1 MGNNNSSYFKKLI
14 NDYIIYVP
22 EFQRNYLQGD
32 DSNESIKYKR
42 DRLLDDIFDC
52 IKSQSKSIDLG
63 FIYGRV
69 EDSYKRKL
77 FYPYDGQQRLTTLYF
92 LYLLIYFKFKNYDE
106 IQSFKNKEKLSYQTR
121 ISTNRFIESFLS
133 WILDSKEKVSIYN
146 DFWNKDGKDLKG
158 FIMSQDWFM
167 MTEWNYDVSIIN
179 MLSIIVEISRRI
191 KDLGDKTGIVNFI
204 DKDENNP
211 FQFDF
216 IYVDD
221 ISKSD
226 DLYIKINARGKALSP
241 FENLKSDIDKYW
253 DDEDKTK
260 LDAEWTEYVWNQLDE
275 NDKNKEKSFDNSFYN
290 LLSNIFYLQYLVGL
304 KDINDKILI
313 EIENKYK
320 KGIVDKEWITPKLC
334 CDSPYQMISSFLD
347 AMIGSFKSIKDKQI
361 ESVNRKI
368 FGLGD
373 YQNNNDQNKMERAD
387 LFEVFVYYYS
397 VSSLFT
403 ENDMEFTDKRNLL
416 NEIETVTNRIIENQR
431 PYLDS
436 PTNLVKALKSVKV
449 LIDNSIESHGVY
461 KFFLSIDNDK
471 KESIRNGL
479 MKEQVEEEIL
489 KAKLIDKDSRYVAL
503 FNKGYSELKNKGQLG
518 FIFYLVTKN
527 KSLSKIGIEDV
538 SYESFEKTLKQI
550 LSIQSY
556 TGDFISSNEKIFNSE
571 YEWLLRAILAKA
583 KDCFFWKRSNNL
595 LSFPLL
601 NNDRDMSLHTFLNC
615 YSSSNPKDV
624 EYKFNLLDGLREVLN
639 SFDFS
644 KDNIEEVLKRII
656 ENYKIKDLEDS
667 KKEDNK
673 KEDSKPWYKF
683 FVIYDGVFEQC
694 RNGNIYYYSDK
705 YVLLLDKK
713 FRSGQWWEYYTFALK
728 KALNE
733 ANKDSSR
740 TMELEPTNGKN
751 REESVLT
758 FKVNGIEYKC
768 SMMNDGNGDRFI
780 IKKGKEVIPIFT
792 CDASLDTWNK
802 WKEKSKKI
810 LNREE

>member
-14 NDYIIYVP
+14 NNYIIYVP

-52 IKSQSKSIDLG
+52 IKSQSKSMDLG

-69 EDSYKRKL
+69 EESYKGNL

-92 LYLLIYFKFKNYDE
+92 LYLLIYFKFKIYDE
-106 IQSFKNKEKLSYQTR
+106 IDSIKKKLSYQTR

-133 WILDSKEKVSIYN
+133 WILDSKEKDNIYN

-158 FIMSQDWFM
+158 FIMNQDWFM

-191 KDLGDKTGIVNFI
+191 KENLGDKTEIVNFI

-241 FENLKSDIDKYW
+241 FENLKSDIDGYW
-253 DDEDKTK
+253 NNEDKTK
-260 LDAEWTEYVWNQLDE
+260 LDAEWTEYVWNQLDV
-275 NDKNKEKSFDNSFYN
+275 NDKNKEKSFDDSFFN
-290 LLSNIFYLQYLVGL
+290 LLSNIFYLQYLIGL
-304 KDINDKILI
+304 DQQDINDKNLF

-320 KGIVDKEWITPKLC
+320 KGIVDKEWITQNLC

-347 AMIGSFKSIKDKQI
+347 AMTGSFKSIKDKQI

-373 YQNNNDQNKMERAD
+373 YQNNNGQNKLERAD

-397 VSSLFT
+397 VSSLFRK
-403 ENDMEFTDKRNLL
+403 NDMEFTDKRNLL

-461 KFFLSIDNDK
+461 KFFLSIDNDT
-471 KESIRNGL
+471 KEQIKNGL

-489 KAKLIDKDSRYVAL
+489 KAKLIDKDSRYVDL
-503 FNKGYSELKNKGQLG
+503 FDKSYKELKNKGQLG
-518 FIFYLVTKN
+518 FIFYLIKDN
-527 KSLSKIGIEDV
+527 NDLSKIRVEDV
-538 SYESFEKTLKQI
+538 SYESFDKTLNQI
-550 LSIQSY
+550 ISIQN
-556 TGDFISSNEKIFNSE
+556 FIIGEFTN
-571 YEWLLRAILAKA
+571 YELLLRAILAKA
-583 KDCFFWKRSNNL
+583 KDCFFWKRRNNL

-601 NNDRDMSLHTFLNC
+601 NNDRDISLHTFLNC
-615 YSSSNPKDV
+615 YSSNNPEDV
-624 EYKFNLLDGLREVLN
+624 KYKFNLLDGLREVLN
-639 SFDFS
+639 LFDPN
-644 KDNIEEVLKRII
+644 KNNIEEVLKRII
-656 ENYKIKDLEDS
+656 EDY
-667 KKEDNK
+667 K

-683 FVIYDGVFEQC
+683 FVIYDGVFKQC
-694 RNGNIYYYSDK
+694 RNGNIYFYSDK

-713 FRSGQWWEYYTFALK
+713 FRSGQWYEYYTFALS
-728 KALNE
+728 KALSE
-733 ANKDSSR
+733 SNKDLGI
-740 TMELEPTNGKN
+740 TMELETTNGKN
-751 REESVLT
+751 REESVLK
-758 FKVNGIEYKC
+758 FKVKGIEYKC
-768 SMMNDGNGDRFI
+768 SMMNDEDRFI
-780 IKKGKEVIPIFT
+780 IKNEKESFK
-792 CDASLDTWNK
+792 LDTWNE
-802 WKEKSKKI
+802 WKDKSLKI
-810 LNREE
+810 LKREE

>member
-42 DRLLDDIFDC
+42 DRLLDDIFNC
-52 IKSQSKSIDLG
+52 IESQSKSINLG

-69 EDSYKRKL
+69 EESYKGKL

-92 LYLLIYFKFKNYDE
+92 LYLLIYFKFNKYDE
-106 IQSFKNKEKLSYQTR
+106 IDSIKEKLSYQTR

-133 WILDSKEKVSIYN
+133 WILDSKEKDNIYN

-191 KDLGDKTGIVNFI
+191 KENLGDKTGIVNFI
-204 DKDENNP
+204 DKDKNNP

-253 DDEDKTK
+253 KDEDKTK
-260 LDAEWTEYVWNQLDE
+260 LDAEWTEYVWNQLDV

-304 KDINDKILI
+304 DQNNLNDKILI

-320 KGIVDKEWITPKLC
+320 KGIVDKEWITPELC
-334 CDSPYQMISSFLD
+334 KVSCPMISSFLD
-347 AMIGSFKSIKDKQI
+347 AMIGPFKSIKDKQI

-373 YQNNNDQNKMERAD
+373 YQNNNGQNKMERAD
-387 LFEVFVYYYS
+387 LFEIFVYYYS
-397 VSSLFT
+397 VSSLFKR
-403 ENDMEFTDKRNLL
+403 NDMEFTDKRNLL

-436 PTNLVKALKSVKV
+436 PTNLVKALQSVKA
-449 LIDNSIESHGVY
+449 LIDNSIKSHGVY
-461 KFFLSIDNDK
+461 KFFLSIDNGT
-471 KESIRNGL
+471 KESIRKGL

-518 FIFYLVTKN
+518 FIFYLITNK

-538 SYESFEKTLKQI
+538 SYESFEKAINQI
-550 LSIQSY
+550 ISIQN
-556 TGDFISSNEKIFNSE
+556 FIIGEFTN
-571 YEWLLRAILAKA
+571 YELLLRAILAKA
-583 KDCFFWKRSNNL
+583 KGSFFWERRNNL

-601 NNDRDMSLHTFLNC
+601 NNDRDISLHAFLNC
-615 YSSSNPKDV
+615 YSSNNPEDV
-624 EYKFNLLDGLREVLN
+624 KYKFNLLDGLKEVLN
-639 SFDFS
+639 LFDPN

-656 ENYKIKDLEDS
+656 EDYKKTDS
-667 KKEDNK
+667 NV
-673 KEDSKPWYKF
+673 WYKF
-683 FVIYDGVFEQC
+683 FVIYDGVFKQC
-694 RNGNIYYYSDK
+694 RNGNIYFYSDK

-713 FRSGQWWEYYTFALK
+713 FRSGKWWEYYTFALK

-733 ANKDSSR
+733 ANKDLS
-740 TMELEPTNGKN
+740 LEPTNGKN
-751 REESVLT
+751 REESVLK
-758 FKVNGIEYKC
+758 FKVSEIEYKC

-780 IKKGKEVIPIFT
+780 IMKGEEEIFKR
-792 CDASLDTWNK
+792 DASLDTWNE
-802 WKEKSKKI
+802 WKEECKEI
-810 LNREE
+810 LSIEE

>member
-42 DRLLDDIFDC
+42 DRLDDIFNC
-52 IKSQSKSIDLG
+52 IESQSKSIDLG

-69 EDSYKRKL
+69 EKSYKDKL

-92 LYLLIYFKFKNYDE
+92 LYLLIYFKFNKYDE
-106 IQSFKNKEKLSYQTR
+106 IQSFKKKLSYQTR
-121 ISTNRFIESFLS
+121 ISTNRFIESFLY

-179 MLSIIVEISRRI
+179 MLSIIVEISGRI
-191 KDLGDKTGIVNFI
+191 KKNLGDKTGIVNFI

-253 DDEDKTK
+253 KDEDKTK

-304 KDINDKILI
+304 DQNKINDKILI

-320 KGIVDKEWITPKLC
+320 KGIVDKEWISEKLC
-334 CDSPYQMISSFLD
+334 RVSCPMISSFLD

-373 YQNNNDQNKMERAD
+373 YQNNNGQNKMERAD
-387 LFEVFVYYYS
+387 LFEIFVYYYS

-403 ENDMEFTDKRNLL
+403 EYDMEFTDKRNLL
-416 NEIETVTNRIIENQR
+416 NEIEIVTNRIIENQR

-449 LIDNSIESHGVY
+449 LIDNSIKSHGVY
-461 KFFLSIDNDK
+461 KFFLSIDNGT
-471 KESIRNGL
+471 KEQIKNGL

-518 FIFYLVTKN
+518 FIFYLIKNN

-538 SYESFEKTLKQI
+538 SYESFEKTLNQI
-550 LSIQSY
+550 IFIQN
-556 TGDFISSNEKIFNSE
+556 FIIGEFTN
-571 YEWLLRAILAKA
+571 YELLLRAILAKA

-639 SFDFS
+639 SFDS
-644 KDNIEEVLKRII
+644 NKDNIEEVLKRII
-656 ENYKIKDLEDS
+656 EDYKIKDLEDS

-673 KEDSKPWYKF
+673 KEDPKPWYKF

-694 RNGNIYYYSDK
+694 RNGNIYFYSDK

-713 FRSGQWWEYYTFALK
+713 FRSGQWCEYYTFALS
-728 KALNE
+728 KALSE
-733 ANKDSSR
+733 ALNKEY
-740 TMELEPTNGKN
+740 TCEKANGLDGG
-751 REESVLT
+751 REASFV
-758 FKVNGIEYKC
+758 KINMNGIDKC
-768 SMMNDGNGDRFI
+768 SMMNDEDSFI
-780 IKKGKEVIPIFT
+780 IENNEKEIFK
-792 CDASLDTWNK
+792 LDTWNE
-802 WKEKSKKI
+802 WKDKSLKI
-810 LNREE
+810 LKREE

>member
-14 NDYIIYVP
+14 NNYIIYVP

-42 DRLLDDIFDC
+42 NRLLDDIFNC
-52 IKSQSKSIDLG
+52 IESQSKSINLG

-69 EDSYKRKL
+69 EESYKGKL

-92 LYLLIYFKFKNYDE
+92 LYLLIYFKFKIYDE
-106 IQSFKNKEKLSYQTR
+106 IDSIKKKLSYQTR

-133 WILDSKEKVSIYN
+133 WILDSKEKDNIYN

-179 MLSIIVEISRRI
+179 MLSIIVEISGRI
-191 KDLGDKTGIVNFI
+191 KENLGDKTEIVNFI

-253 DDEDKTK
+253 KDEDKTK

-275 NDKNKEKSFDNSFYN
+275 NDKNKEKSFDDSFFN

-304 KDINDKILI
+304 DQNNINDKILI

-320 KGIVDKEWITPKLC
+320 KGIVDKEWITEKLC
-334 CDSPYQMISSFLD
+334 HVSCPMISSFLD

-373 YQNNNDQNKMERAD
+373 YQNNNGQNKIERAD
-387 LFEVFVYYYS
+387 LFEIFVYYYS
-397 VSSLFT
+397 VSSLFKR
-403 ENDMEFTDKRNLL
+403 NDMEFTNKRNLL

-449 LIDNSIESHGVY
+449 LIDNSIKSHGVY
-461 KFFLSIDNDK
+461 KFFLSIDNDT
-471 KESIRNGL
+471 KESIRKGL

-489 KAKLIDKDSRYVAL
+489 KAKLIDKDSRYVVL

-527 KSLSKIGIEDV
+527 NSLSKIGIEDV

-639 SFDFS
+639 LFDPN

-656 ENYKIKDLEDS
+656 EDYKKIDS
-667 KKEDNK
+667 EA
-673 KEDSKPWYKF
+673 WYKF

-694 RNGNIYYYSDK
+694 RNGNIYFYSDK

-713 FRSGQWWEYYTFALK
+713 FRSGQWYEYYTFALS
-728 KALNE
+728 KALSE
-733 ANKDSSR
+733 ALNKGYPC
-740 TMELEPTNGKN
+740 EKANGLDGG
-751 REESVLT
+751 REASFV
-758 FKVNGIEYKC
+758 KIKMKGIEYKC
-768 SMMNDGNGDRFI
+768 SMTNNEDSFI
-780 IKKGKEVIPIFT
+780 IKNNENKIFNSA
-792 CDASLDTWNK
+792 ASLVSWNE
-802 WKEKSKKI
+802 WKEKSLKI
-810 LNREE
+810 LKREE

>member
-69 EDSYKRKL
+69 EKSYKGTL

-106 IQSFKNKEKLSYQTR
+106 INSIKEKLSYQTR

-133 WILDSKEKVSIYN
+133 WILDSEERDNIYN

-179 MLSIIVEISRRI
+179 MLSIIMEISRRI

-260 LDAEWTEYVWNQLDE
+260 LDAEWTEYVWNQLDV

-304 KDINDKILI
+304 DQNNINDKILI

-320 KGIVDKEWITPKLC
+320 KGIVDKEWITPELC
-334 CDSPYQMISSFLD
+334 STSCPMISSFLD

-373 YQNNNDQNKMERAD
+373 FQNNNGQNKMERAD

-397 VSSLFT
+397 VSSLFKR
-403 ENDMEFTDKRNLL
+403 NDMEFTDKRNLL

-449 LIDNSIESHGVY
+449 LIDNSIKSHGVY
-461 KFFLSIDNDK
+461 KFFLSIDNDT
-471 KESIRNGL
+471 KELIRDGL

-518 FIFYLVTKN
+518 FIFYLITSK

-538 SYESFEKTLKQI
+538 SYESFEKTLNQI
-550 LSIQSY
+550 ISIQN
-556 TGDFISSNEKIFNSE
+556 FIIGEFTN
-571 YEWLLRAILAKA
+571 YELLLRAILAKA
-583 KDCFFWKRSNNL
+583 KGSFFWERRNNL

-601 NNDRDMSLHTFLNC
+601 NNDRDISLHTFLNC
-615 YSSSNPKDV
+615 YSSNNPEDV
-624 EYKFNLLDGLREVLN
+624 KYKFNLLDGLREVLN
-639 SFDFS
+639 LFDPN

-656 ENYKIKDLEDS
+656 EDYKIKDLEHS

-683 FVIYDGVFEQC
+683 FVIYDGVFQKC
-694 RNGNIYYYSDK
+694 RNGNIYHYSNK

-713 FRSGQWWEYYTFALK
+713 FRSGQWWEYYTFALSRALSE
-728 KALNE
+728 ALNKEYPCEKANGLDGGRE
-733 ANKDSSR
+733 ASFVKINMSEIEYRCSMKNDKDS
-740 TMELEPTNGKN
+740 
-751 REESVLT
+751 
-758 FKVNGIEYKC
+758 
-768 SMMNDGNGDRFI
+768 FI
-780 IKKGKEVIPIFT
+780 IKKNEKEIN
-792 CDASLDTWNK
+792 SDTWNE
-802 WKEKSKKI
+802 WKEKSLKI
-810 LNREE
+810 LKREE

>member
-42 DRLLDDIFDC
+42 DRLLNDIFDC

-69 EDSYKRKL
+69 EQSYKGKL

-92 LYLLIYFKFKNYDE
+92 LYLLIYFKFNKYDE
-106 IQSFKNKEKLSYQTR
+106 IDSIKKKLSYQTR

-133 WILDSKEKVSIYN
+133 WILDSKEKDNIYN

-167 MTEWNYDVSIIN
+167 MNEWNYDVSIIN

-191 KDLGDKTGIVNFI
+191 KENLGDKTEIVNFI

-241 FENLKSDIDKYW
+241 FENLKSDIDGYW
-253 DDEDKTK
+253 NNEDKTK

-304 KDINDKILI
+304 DQNNINDKILI

-320 KGIVDKEWITPKLC
+320 KGIVDKEWITEKLC
-334 CDSPYQMISSFLD
+334 HVSCPMISSFLD
-347 AMIGSFKSIKDKQI
+347 AMTGSFKSIKDKQI

-373 YQNNNDQNKMERAD
+373 YQNNNGQNKIERAD
-387 LFEVFVYYYS
+387 LFEIFVYYYS
-397 VSSLFT
+397 VSSLFRK
-403 ENDMEFTDKRNLL
+403 NDMEFTDKRNLL

-449 LIDNSIESHGVY
+449 LIDSSIKSHGVY
-461 KFFLSIDNDK
+461 KFFLSIDNDT
-471 KESIRNGL
+471 KESIRKGL
-479 MKEQVEEEIL
+479 MKEQVEEEVL
-489 KAKLIDKDSRYVAL
+489 KAKLIDKDSRYVVL

-518 FIFYLVTKN
+518 FIFYLVKKN
-527 KSLSKIGIEDV
+527 NSLSKIGIEDV
-538 SYESFEKTLKQI
+538 SYESFEKTLNQI
-550 LSIQSY
+550 ISIQN
-556 TGDFISSNEKIFNSE
+556 FIIGEFTN
-571 YEWLLRAILAKA
+571 YELLLRAILAKA
-583 KDCFFWKRSNNL
+583 KGSFFWERRNNL

-615 YSSSNPKDV
+615 YSSNNPNDV
-624 EYKFNLLDGLREVLN
+624 EYKLNLLDGLREVLN
-639 SFDFS
+639 SFDS
-644 KDNIEEVLKRII
+644 NKDNIEEVLKRII
-656 ENYKIKDLEDS
+656 EDYKKTDS
-667 KKEDNK
+667 NV
-673 KEDSKPWYKF
+673 WYKF
-683 FVIYDGVFEQC
+683 FVIYDGVFKQC
-694 RNGNIYYYSDK
+694 RNGNIYFYSDK

-713 FRSGQWWEYYTFALK
+713 FRSGKWWEYYTFALS
-728 KALNE
+728 KALSE
-733 ANKDSSR
+733 ANKDLGI
-740 TMELEPTNGKN
+740 TMELETTNGKN
-751 REESVLT
+751 REESVLK
-758 FKVNGIEYKC
+758 FKVKGIEYKC
-768 SMMNDGNGDRFI
+768 SMMNDEDRFI
-780 IKKGKEVIPIFT
+780 IKNEKESFK
-792 CDASLDTWNK
+792 LDTWNE
-802 WKEKSKKI
+802 WKDKSLKI
-810 LNREE
+810 LKREE

>member
-14 NDYIIYVP
+14 NNYIIYVP

-42 DRLLDDIFDC
+42 DRLLDDIFNC
-52 IKSQSKSIDLG
+52 IESQSKSIDLG

-69 EDSYKRKL
+69 EESYKGKL

-92 LYLLIYFKFKNYDE
+92 LYLLIYFKFNKYDE
-106 IQSFKNKEKLSYQTR
+106 IYSIKETLSYQTK

-133 WILDSKEKVSIYN
+133 WILDSEEKDKIYN
-146 DFWNKDGKDLKG
+146 DFWNKNGKDLKD

-179 MLSIIVEISRRI
+179 MLSIIVEISGRI
-191 KDLGDKTGIVNFI
+191 KKNLGDKTGIDNFI

-241 FENLKSDIDKYW
+241 FENLKSDIDEYW
-253 DDEDKTK
+253 NNEDKTK
-260 LDAEWTEYVWNQLDE
+260 LDAEWTEYVWNQLDV

-290 LLSNIFYLQYLVGL
+290 LLSNIFYLQYLVSL

-334 CDSPYQMISSFLD
+334 STSCPMISSFLD

-373 YQNNNDQNKMERAD
+373 YQNNNGQNKMERAD

-461 KFFLSIDNDK
+461 KFFLSMNNDK
-471 KESIRNGL
+471 KELIRDGL

-489 KAKLIDKDSRYVAL
+489 KAKLIDKDSRYVDL
-503 FNKGYSELKNKGQLG
+503 FNKGYNELKNKGQLG
-518 FIFYLVTKN
+518 FIFYLITNN

-550 LSIQSY
+550 IFIQN
-556 TGDFISSNEKIFNSE
+556 FIIGEFTN
-571 YEWLLRAILAKA
+571 YELLLRAILAKA
-583 KDCFFWKRSNNL
+583 KGSFFWERRNNL

-601 NNDRDMSLHTFLNC
+601 NNDRDISLHTFLNC
-615 YSSSNPKDV
+615 YSSNNPEDV
-624 EYKFNLLDGLREVLN
+624 KYKFNLLDGLREVLN
-639 SFDFS
+639 LFDPN
-644 KDNIEEVLKRII
+644 KDNIEEVLKKII
-656 ENYKIKDLEDS
+656 EDYKETDS
-667 KKEDNK
+667 KV
-673 KEDSKPWYKF
+673 WYKF
-683 FVIYDGVFEQC
+683 FVIYDGVFKQC
-694 RNGNIYYYSDK
+694 RNGNIYHYSDK

-713 FRSGQWWEYYTFALK
+713 FRSGQWCEYYTFALS
-728 KALNE
+728 KALSE
-733 ANKDSSR
+733 ALNKEYPCEKARGLD
-740 TMELEPTNGKN
+740 GG
-751 REESVLT
+751 REASFV
-758 FKVNGIEYKC
+758 KINMKGIKYKC
-768 SMMNDGNGDRFI
+768 SMMNNNDSFI
-780 IKKGKEVIPIFT
+780 IKKNEKAT
-792 CDASLDTWNK
+792 SDASFDTWNE
-802 WKEKSKKI
+802 WKDKSLKI
-810 LNREE
+810 IKREE

>member
-42 DRLLDDIFDC
+42 DRLLDDIFNC
-52 IKSQSKSIDLG
+52 IESQSKSINLG

-69 EDSYKRKL
+69 EESYKGKLL

-106 IQSFKNKEKLSYQTR
+106 IDSIKEKLSYQTR

-133 WILDSKEKVSIYN
+133 WILDSKERDNIYN

-179 MLSIIVEISRRI
+179 MLSIIVEISGRI
-191 KDLGDKTGIVNFI
+191 KKNLGDKTGIVNFI

-241 FENLKSDIDKYW
+241 FENLKSDIDEYW
-253 DDEDKTK
+253 NNEDKTK
-260 LDAEWTEYVWNQLDE
+260 LDAEWTEYVWNQLDV

-304 KDINDKILI
+304 DQNNINDKILI

-347 AMIGSFKSIKDKQI
+347 AMIGPFKSIKDKQI

-373 YQNNNDQNKMERAD
+373 YQNDNGQNKMERAD

-416 NEIETVTNRIIENQR
+416 NEIETVINRIIENQR

-436 PTNLVKALKSVKV
+436 PTNLVKALKSVKI
-449 LIDNSIESHGVY
+449 LIDNSIKFYGVY
-461 KFFLSIDNDK
+461 KFFLSIDNDT
-471 KESIRNGL
+471 KEQIKDGL

-518 FIFYLVTKN
+518 FIFYLVKSN

-550 LSIQSY
+550 IFIQN
-556 TGDFISSNEKIFNSE
+556 FIIGEFTN
-571 YEWLLRAILAKA
+571 YELLLRAILAKA
-583 KDCFFWKRSNNL
+583 NDSFFWERRNNL

-615 YSSSNPKDV
+615 YSSNNPEDV
-624 EYKFNLLDGLREVLN
+624 KYKFNLLDGLREVLN
-639 SFDFS
+639 SFDPN

-656 ENYKIKDLEDS
+656 EDYKKIVS
-667 KKEDNK
+667 TV
-673 KEDSKPWYKF
+673 WYKF
-683 FVIYDGVFEQC
+683 FVIYDGVFQQC
-694 RNGNIYYYSDK
+694 RNGNIYFSSDM

-713 FRSGQWWEYYTFALK
+713 FRSGKWWEYYTFALK

-733 ANKDSSR
+733 ANKDLNI

-751 REESVLT
+751 REESVLK
-758 FKVNGIEYKC
+758 FNVSGIEYKC

-780 IKKGKEVIPIFT
+780 IEKGEDVIFNRY
-792 CDASLDTWNK
+792 ASLDTWNK
-802 WKEKSKKI
+802 WKEKGKKI

>member
-32 DSNESIKYKR
+32 DSKESIKDKR
-42 DRLLDDIFDC
+42 DRLLKDIFEC
-52 IKSQSKSIDLG
+52 IESQSKSIDLG

-69 EDSYKRKL
+69 EQSYKGKL

-92 LYLLIYFKFKNYDE
+92 LYLLIYFKFNKYDE
-106 IQSFKNKEKLSYQTR
+106 INSIKEKLSYQTR

-133 WILDSKEKVSIYN
+133 WILDSKEKDNIYN

-158 FIMSQDWFM
+158 FIMNQDWFM

-191 KDLGDKTGIVNFI
+191 KENLGDKTEIVNFI

-241 FENLKSDIDKYW
+241 FENLKSDIDGYW
-253 DDEDKTK
+253 NNEDKTK
-260 LDAEWTEYVWNQLDE
+260 LDAEWTEYVWNQLDV
-275 NDKNKEKSFDNSFYN
+275 NDKNKEKSFDDSFFN
-290 LLSNIFYLQYLVGL
+290 LLSNIFYLQYLIGL
-304 KDINDKILI
+304 DQNNINDKILI

-320 KGIVDKEWITPKLC
+320 KGIVDKEWITEKLC
-334 CDSPYQMISSFLD
+334 HVSCPMISSFLD
-347 AMIGSFKSIKDKQI
+347 AMTGSFKSIKDEQI

-373 YQNNNDQNKMERAD
+373 YQNNNGQNKRERAD
-387 LFEVFVYYYS
+387 LFEIFVYYYS
-397 VSSLFT
+397 VSSLFKR
-403 ENDMEFTDKRNLL
+403 NDMEFTNKRNLL

-436 PTNLVKALKSVKV
+436 PINLVKALKSVKV
-449 LIDNSIESHGVY
+449 LIDNSIKSHGVY
-461 KFFLSIDNDK
+461 KFFLSIDNDT
-471 KESIRNGL
+471 KESIRKGL

-489 KAKLIDKDSRYVAL
+489 KAKLIDKDSRYVDL
-503 FNKGYSELKNKGQLG
+503 FDKSYKELKNKGQLG
-518 FIFYLVTKN
+518 FIFYLIKDN
-527 KSLSKIGIEDV
+527 NDLSKIRVEDV
-538 SYESFEKTLKQI
+538 SYESFDKTLNQI
-550 LSIQSY
+550 ISIQN
-556 TGDFISSNEKIFNSE
+556 FIIGEFTN
-571 YEWLLRAILAKA
+571 YELLLRAILAKA

-615 YSSSNPKDV
+615 YSSNNPNDV
-624 EYKFNLLDGLREVLN
+624 EYKLNLLDGLREVLN
-639 SFDFS
+639 SFDFDEELND
-644 KDNIEEVLKRII
+644 KVIEDELNRII
-656 ENYKIKDLEDS
+656 EDYKEKDS
-667 KKEDNK
+667 KA
-673 KEDSKPWYKF
+673 WYKF
-683 FVIYDGVFEQC
+683 FVIYDGVFGKC
-694 RNGNIYYYSDK
+694 PKGNLYYYSDM

-713 FRSGQWWEYYTFALK
+713 FRSGHWCEYYTFALY
-728 KALNE
+728 KALDEYRASKGLNITISL
-733 ANKDSSR
+733 DSTS
-740 TMELEPTNGKN
+740 GKE
-751 REESVLT
+751 REESFLK
-758 FKVNGIEYKC
+758 FELDGIEYKC
-768 SMMNDGNGDRFI
+768 FMKNDKDSFI
-780 IKKGKEVIPIFT
+780 ITKNEKVNS
-792 CDASLDTWNK
+792 DACFDTWNK
-802 WKEKSKKI
+802 WKEESLKI
-810 LNREE
+810 LKREE

>member
-1 MGNNNSSYFKKLI
+1 MGSNNSSYFKKLI

-52 IKSQSKSIDLG
+52 IKSQSKLINLG

-69 EDSYKRKL
+69 EESYKGKL

-92 LYLLIYFKFKNYDE
+92 LYLLIYFKFNKYDE
-106 IQSFKNKEKLSYQTR
+106 INSIKEKLSYQTR

-133 WILDSKEKVSIYN
+133 WILDSKEKDNIYN
-146 DFWNKDGKDLKG
+146 DFWNKDEKDLKG

-179 MLSIIVEISRRI
+179 MLSIIVEISGRI
-191 KDLGDKTGIVNFI
+191 KKNLGDKTEIVNFI

-253 DDEDKTK
+253 KDEDKTK
-260 LDAEWTEYVWNQLDE
+260 LDAEWTEYVWNQLDV

-304 KDINDKILI
+304 DQNNINDKILI

-320 KGIVDKEWITPKLC
+320 KGIVDKEWISEKSCHVSCP
-334 CDSPYQMISSFLD
+334 MISSFLD
-347 AMIGSFKSIKDKQI
+347 AMIVSFKSIKDEQI

-373 YQNNNDQNKMERAD
+373 YQNNNGQNKMERAD
-387 LFEVFVYYYS
+387 LFEIFVYYYS

-449 LIDNSIESHGVY
+449 LIDNSIKSHGVY
-461 KFFLSIDNDK
+461 KFFLSIDNDT
-471 KESIRNGL
+471 KESIRDGL
-479 MKEQVEEEIL
+479 MKEQVEEEVL
-489 KAKLIDKDSRYVAL
+489 KAKLIDKDSRYVVL

-518 FIFYLVTKN
+518 FIFYLVTKI

-550 LSIQSY
+550 IFIQN
-556 TGDFISSNEKIFNSE
+556 FIGKFGEFTNN
-571 YEWLLRAILAKA
+571 YELLLRAILAKA
-583 KDCFFWKRSNNL
+583 KGSFFWERRNNL

-615 YSSSNPKDV
+615 YSSNNPNDV
-624 EYKFNLLDGLREVLN
+624 EYKLNLLDGLREVLN
-639 SFDFS
+639 LFDPN

-656 ENYKIKDLEDS
+656 EDYKKTDS
-667 KKEDNK
+667 NV
-673 KEDSKPWYKF
+673 WYKF
-683 FVIYDGVFEQC
+683 FVIYDGVFKQC

-713 FRSGQWWEYYTFALK
+713 FRSGQWCEYYTFALS
-728 KALNE
+728 KALSE
-733 ANKDSSR
+733 ALNKEYLCEKAKGLD
-740 TMELEPTNGKN
+740 GG
-751 REESVLT
+751 REASFV
-758 FKVNGIEYKC
+758 KIDMKGGIEYKC
-768 SMMNDGNGDRFI
+768 SMMNDKDSFI
-780 IKKGKEVIPIFT
+780 IKKNEKEKDEKEIFNS
-792 CDASLDTWNK
+792 DASLDTWNE
-802 WKEKSKKI
+802 WKKECKKI

>member
-14 NDYIIYVP
+14 NDYIIYAP

-52 IKSQSKSIDLG
+52 IKSQSKSMNLG

-69 EDSYKRKL
+69 EQSYKGKL

-92 LYLLIYFKFKNYDE
+92 LYLLIYFKFKKYDE
-106 IQSFKNKEKLSYQTR
+106 IDSIKKKLSYQTR

-133 WILDSKEKVSIYN
+133 WILDSKEKDNIYN

-158 FIMSQDWFM
+158 FIINQDWFM

-179 MLSIIVEISRRI
+179 MLSIIVEISGRI
-191 KDLGDKTGIVNFI
+191 KENLGDKTGIDNFI

-241 FENLKSDIDKYW
+241 FENLKSDIDEYW
-253 DDEDKTK
+253 NNEDKTK

-275 NDKNKEKSFDNSFYN
+275 NDKNKEKSFDDSFFN

-304 KDINDKILI
+304 DQNNINDKILI

-320 KGIVDKEWITPKLC
+320 KGIVDKEWITEKLC
-334 CDSPYQMISSFLD
+334 HVSCPMISSFLD

-373 YQNNNDQNKMERAD
+373 YQNNNGQNKIERAD
-387 LFEVFVYYYS
+387 LFEIFVYYYS
-397 VSSLFT
+397 VSSLFKR
-403 ENDMEFTDKRNLL
+403 NDMEFTNKRNLL

-449 LIDNSIESHGVY
+449 LIDNSIKSHGVY
-461 KFFLSIDNDK
+461 KFFLSIDNDT
-471 KESIRNGL
+471 KESIRKGL
-479 MKEQVEEEIL
+479 MKEQVEEEVL
-489 KAKLIDKDSRYVAL
+489 KAKLIDKDSRYVVL

-518 FIFYLVTKN
+518 FIFYLVKKN
-527 KSLSKIGIEDV
+527 NSLSKIGIEDV
-538 SYESFEKTLKQI
+538 SYESFEKTLNQI
-550 LSIQSY
+550 ISIQN
-556 TGDFISSNEKIFNSE
+556 FIIGEFTN
-571 YEWLLRAILAKA
+571 YELLLRAILAKA
-583 KDCFFWKRSNNL
+583 KGSFFWERRNNL

-615 YSSSNPKDV
+615 YSSNNPNDV
-624 EYKFNLLDGLREVLN
+624 EYKLNLLDGLREVLN
-639 SFDFS
+639 SFDS
-644 KDNIEEVLKRII
+644 NKDNIEEVLKRII
-656 ENYKIKDLEDS
+656 EDYKKTDS
-667 KKEDNK
+667 NV
-673 KEDSKPWYKF
+673 WYKF

-694 RNGNIYYYSDK
+694 RNGNIYHYSDK

-713 FRSGQWWEYYTFALK
+713 FRSGQWCEYYTFALS
-728 KALNE
+728 KALSE
-733 ANKDSSR
+733 ANKDLGI
-740 TMELEPTNGKN
+740 TMELETTNGKN
-751 REESVLT
+751 REESVLK
-758 FKVNGIEYKC
+758 FKVKGIEYKC
-768 SMMNDGNGDRFI
+768 SMMNDEDRFI
-780 IKKGKEVIPIFT
+780 IKNEKESFK
-792 CDASLDTWNK
+792 LDTWNE
-802 WKEKSKKI
+802 WKDKSLKI
-810 LNREE
+810 LKREE

>member
-42 DRLLDDIFDC
+42 DRLLKDIFDC
-52 IKSQSKSIDLG
+52 IKSQSKSINLG

-69 EDSYKRKL
+69 EESYKGNL

-92 LYLLIYFKFKNYDE
+92 LYLLIYFKFKIYDE
-106 IQSFKNKEKLSYQTR
+106 IDSIKKKLSYQTR

-133 WILDSKEKVSIYN
+133 WILDSKEKDNVYN

-191 KDLGDKTGIVNFI
+191 KENLGDKTEIVNFI

-253 DDEDKTK
+253 KDEDKTK

-275 NDKNKEKSFDNSFYN
+275 NDKNKEKSFDDSFFN
-290 LLSNIFYLQYLVGL
+290 LLSNIFYLHYLVGL
-304 KDINDKILI
+304 DQNNINDKILI

-320 KGIVDKEWITPKLC
+320 KGIVDKEWITEKLC
-334 CDSPYQMISSFLD
+334 HVSCPMISSFLD

-373 YQNNNDQNKMERAD
+373 YQNNNGQNKIERAD
-387 LFEVFVYYYS
+387 LFEIFVYYYS
-397 VSSLFT
+397 VSSLFKR
-403 ENDMEFTDKRNLL
+403 NDMEFTNKRNLL

-449 LIDNSIESHGVY
+449 LIDNSIKSHGVY
-461 KFFLSIDNDK
+461 KFFLSIDNDT
-471 KESIRNGL
+471 KESIRKGL
-479 MKEQVEEEIL
+479 MKEQVEEEVL
-489 KAKLIDKDSRYVAL
+489 KAKLIDKDSRYVVL

-518 FIFYLVTKN
+518 FIFYLVKKN
-527 KSLSKIGIEDV
+527 NSLSKIGIEDV
-538 SYESFEKTLKQI
+538 SYESFEKTLNQI
-550 LSIQSY
+550 ISIQN
-556 TGDFISSNEKIFNSE
+556 FIIGEFTN
-571 YEWLLRAILAKA
+571 YELLLRAILAKA
-583 KDCFFWKRSNNL
+583 KGSFFWERRNNL

-601 NNDRDMSLHTFLNC
+601 NNDRDISLHTFLNC
-615 YSSSNPKDV
+615 YSSNNPEDV
-624 EYKFNLLDGLREVLN
+624 KYKFNLLDGLREVLN
-639 SFDFS
+639 LFDPN

-656 ENYKIKDLEDS
+656 EDYKKKDNE
-667 KKEDNK
+667 KEDP
-673 KEDSKPWYKF
+673 KPWYKF
-683 FVIYDGVFEQC
+683 FVIYDGVFKQC
-694 RNGNIYYYSDK
+694 RNGNIYFYSDK

-713 FRSGQWWEYYTFALK
+713 FRSGQWCEYYTFALY
-728 KALNE
+728 KALDEYRASKGLNITISL
-733 ANKDSSR
+733 DSTS
-740 TMELEPTNGKN
+740 GKE
-751 REESVLT
+751 REESFLK
-758 FKVNGIEYKC
+758 FELDGIEYKC
-768 SMMNDGNGDRFI
+768 FMKNDEDSFI
-780 IKKGKEVIPIFT
+780 ITKNEKVNS
-792 CDASLDTWNK
+792 DASFDTWNK
-802 WKEKSKKI
+802 WKEESLKI
-810 LNREE
+810 LKREE

>member
-42 DRLLDDIFDC
+42 DRLLDDIFNC
-52 IKSQSKSIDLG
+52 IESQSKSINLG

-69 EDSYKRKL
+69 EESYKGKL

-92 LYLLIYFKFKNYDE
+92 LYLLIYFKFNKYDE
-106 IQSFKNKEKLSYQTR
+106 IDSIKEKLSYQTR

-133 WILDSKEKVSIYN
+133 WILDSKEKDNIYN

-179 MLSIIVEISRRI
+179 MLSIIVEISGRI
-191 KDLGDKTGIVNFI
+191 KKNLGDKTGIVNFI

-253 DDEDKTK
+253 KDEDKTK
-260 LDAEWTEYVWNQLDE
+260 LDAEWTEYVWNQLDV

-304 KDINDKILI
+304 DLNDINDKILI

-320 KGIVDKEWITPKLC
+320 KGIVDKEWITQELC
-334 CDSPYQMISSFLD
+334 KVSCLMISSFLD
-347 AMIGSFKSIKDKQI
+347 AMIGPFKSIKDKQI

-373 YQNNNDQNKMERAD
+373 YQNNNGQNKIERAD
-387 LFEVFVYYYS
+387 LFEIFVYYYS
-397 VSSLFT
+397 VSSLFKR
-403 ENDMEFTDKRNLL
+403 NDMEFTDKRNLL

-436 PTNLVKALKSVKV
+436 PTNLVKALQSVKA
-449 LIDNSIESHGVY
+449 LIDNSIKSHGVY
-461 KFFLSIDNDK
+461 KFFLSIDNGT
-471 KESIRNGL
+471 KESIRKGL

-518 FIFYLVTKN
+518 FIFYLIKNN

-538 SYESFEKTLKQI
+538 SYESFEKTLNQI
-550 LSIQSY
+550 ISIQN
-556 TGDFISSNEKIFNSE
+556 FIIGEFTN
-571 YEWLLRAILAKA
+571 YELLLRAILAKA
-583 KDCFFWKRSNNL
+583 KGSFFWERRNNL

-601 NNDRDMSLHTFLNC
+601 NNDRDISLHAFLNC
-615 YSSSNPKDV
+615 YSSNNPNDV
-624 EYKFNLLDGLREVLN
+624 EYKLNLLDGLREVLN
-639 SFDFS
+639 LFDPN

-656 ENYKIKDLEDS
+656 EDYKKTDS
-667 KKEDNK
+667 NV
-673 KEDSKPWYKF
+673 WYKF
-683 FVIYDGVFEQC
+683 FVIYDGVFKQC

-713 FRSGQWWEYYTFALK
+713 FRSGQWYEYYTFALSKALSEALNKEYPCK
-728 KALNE
+728 KAKGIDGGRE
-733 ANKDSSR
+733 ASFIN
-740 TMELEPTNGKN
+740 MNGN
-751 REESVLT
+751 
-758 FKVNGIEYKC
+758 EYKC
-768 SMMNDGNGDRFI
+768 SMKNDEDMFI
-780 IKKGKEVIPIFT
+780 IKKNEKEIFN
-792 CDASLDTWNK
+792 LDTWDK
-802 WKEKSKKI
+802 WKEKSLKI

>member
-1 MGNNNSSYFKKLI
+1 MGSNNSSYFKKLI

-42 DRLLDDIFDC
+42 NRLLDDIFDC
-52 IKSQSKSIDLG
+52 IKSQSKSINLG

-69 EDSYKRKL
+69 EESYKGKLL

-92 LYLLIYFKFKNYDE
+92 LYLLIYLKFNKYDE
-106 IQSFKNKEKLSYQTR
+106 IDSIKKKLSYQTR

-133 WILDSKEKVSIYN
+133 WILDSKEKDNIYN

-167 MTEWNYDVSIIN
+167 MNEWNYDVSIIN

-191 KDLGDKTGIVNFI
+191 KENLGDKNEIVNFI

-226 DLYIKINARGKALSP
+226 DLYIKINARGKVLSP
-241 FENLKSDIDKYW
+241 FENLKSDIDEYW
-253 DDEDKTK
+253 NNEDKTK
-260 LDAEWTEYVWNQLDE
+260 LDAEWTEYVWNLLDR
-275 NDKNKEKSFDNSFYN
+275 NDKNREKSFDDSFFN
-290 LLSNIFYLQYLVGL
+290 LLSNIFYLQYLIGL
-304 KDINDKILI
+304 GQNNINDKILI

-347 AMIGSFKSIKDKQI
+347 AMTGPFKSIKDKQI

-373 YQNNNDQNKMERAD
+373 YQNNNGQNKIDRAD
-387 LFEVFVYYYS
+387 LFEIFVYYYS
-397 VSSLFT
+397 VSSLFK

-449 LIDNSIESHGVY
+449 LIDSSIKFHGVY

-489 KAKLIDKDSRYVAL
+489 KAKLIDKDSRYVDL
-503 FNKGYSELKNKGQLG
+503 FDKSYKELKNKGQLG
-518 FIFYLVTKN
+518 FIFYLITDN
-527 KSLSKIGIEDV
+527 NDLSKIRVEDV
-538 SYESFEKTLKQI
+538 SYESFGKNLKQI
-550 LSIQSY
+550 IFIQN
-556 TGDFISSNEKIFNSE
+556 FIGKFTN
-571 YEWLLRAILAKA
+571 YELLLRAILAKA

-639 SFDFS
+639 LFDPN

-656 ENYKIKDLEDS
+656 EDYKKTDS
-667 KKEDNK
+667 NV
-673 KEDSKPWYKF
+673 WYKF
-683 FVIYDGVFEQC
+683 FVIYDSVFKHC
-694 RNGNIYYYSDK
+694 RNGNIYFYSDM

-713 FRSGQWWEYYTFALK
+713 FRSGQWYEYYTFALS
-728 KALNE
+728 KALSE
-733 ANKDSSR
+733 ANKDLSI

-751 REESVLT
+751 REESYLD

-768 SMMNDGNGDRFI
+768 SMKNDKDMFI
-780 IKKGKEVIPIFT
+780 IKKNENEKEIYNHEANIK
-792 CDASLDTWNK
+792 SWNE
-802 WKEKSKKI
+802 WKEESLKI
-810 LNREE
+810 LKREE

>member
-32 DSNESIKYKR
+32 DSNESIKDKR
-42 DRLLDDIFDC
+42 DRLLDDIFNC
-52 IKSQSKSIDLG
+52 IESQSKSIDLG

-92 LYLLIYFKFKNYDE
+92 LYLLIYFKFNKYDE
-106 IQSFKNKEKLSYQTR
+106 IDSIKKKLSYQTR

-133 WILDSKEKVSIYN
+133 WILDSKEKDNIYN

-179 MLSIIVEISRRI
+179 MLSIIVEISGRI
-191 KDLGDKTGIVNFI
+191 KKNLGDKTGIVNFI

-253 DDEDKTK
+253 KDEDKTK

-304 KDINDKILI
+304 DRNNINDKKLS

-373 YQNNNDQNKMERAD
+373 YQNNNGQNKMERAG
-387 LFEVFVYYYS
+387 LFEIFVYYYS
-397 VSSLFT
+397 VSKLFRK
-403 ENDMEFTDKRNLL
+403 NDMEFTDKRNLL

-449 LIDNSIESHGVY
+449 LIDSSIKSHGVY
-461 KFFLSIDNDK
+461 KFFLSIDNDT
-471 KESIRNGL
+471 KESIRKGL

-489 KAKLIDKDSRYVAL
+489 KAKLIDKDSRYVDL
-503 FNKGYSELKNKGQLG
+503 FDKSYKELKNKGQLG
-518 FIFYLVTKN
+518 FIFYLIKDN
-527 KSLSKIGIEDV
+527 NDLSKIRVEDV
-538 SYESFEKTLKQI
+538 SYESFEKNLNQI
-550 LSIQSY
+550 ISIQN
-556 TGDFISSNEKIFNSE
+556 FIIGEFTN
-571 YEWLLRAILAKA
+571 YELLLRAILAKA

-615 YSSSNPKDV
+615 YSSNNPEDV
-624 EYKFNLLDGLREVLN
+624 KYKFNLLDGLKEVLN
-639 SFDFS
+639 SFDS
-644 KDNIEEVLKRII
+644 YEELNDKVIEDELNRII
-656 ENYKIKDLEDS
+656 EDYKEKDS
-667 KKEDNK
+667 KA
-673 KEDSKPWYKF
+673 WYKF
-683 FVIYDGVFEQC
+683 FVIYDGVFGKC
-694 RNGNIYYYSDK
+694 PKGNIYYYSDM

-713 FRSGQWWEYYTFALK
+713 FRSGHWCEYYTFALY
-728 KALNE
+728 KALDEYRASKGLNI
-733 ANKDSSR
+733 NISLDSTS
-740 TMELEPTNGKN
+740 GKE
-751 REESVLT
+751 REESFLK
-758 FKVNGIEYKC
+758 FELDGIEYKC
-768 SMMNDGNGDRFI
+768 FMKNDEDSFI
-780 IKKGKEVIPIFT
+780 ITKNEKVNS
-792 CDASLDTWNK
+792 DASFDTWNE
-802 WKEKSKKI
+802 WKEESLKI
-810 LNREE
+810 LKREE

>member
-42 DRLLDDIFDC
+42 DRLLKDIFDC
-52 IKSQSKSIDLG
+52 IESQSKSINLG

-92 LYLLIYFKFKNYDE
+92 LYLLIYFKFKKYDE
-106 IQSFKNKEKLSYQTR
+106 IYSIKKKLSYQTR

-133 WILDSKEKVSIYN
+133 WILDSEKKDNIYN

-179 MLSIIVEISRRI
+179 MLSIIVEISGRI
-191 KDLGDKTGIVNFI
+191 KKNLGDITGIVNFI

-241 FENLKSDIDKYW
+241 FENLKSDIDEYW
-253 DDEDKTK
+253 NNEDKTK
-260 LDAEWTEYVWNQLDE
+260 LDAEWTEFVWNQLDE

-304 KDINDKILI
+304 DQNNINDKILI

-320 KGIVDKEWITPKLC
+320 KGIVDKEWFTPKLC

-347 AMIGSFKSIKDKQI
+347 AMIGPFKSIKGEQI

-373 YQNNNDQNKMERAD
+373 YQNNNGQNKMERAD

-397 VSSLFT
+397 VSSLFNK
-403 ENDMEFTDKRNLL
+403 NDMEFTDKRNLL

-449 LIDNSIESHGVY
+449 LIDSSIKPHVVY

-471 KESIRNGL
+471 KESIRDGL

-489 KAKLIDKDSRYVAL
+489 KAKLIDKDSRYVDL
-503 FNKGYSELKNKGQLG
+503 FDKSYKELKNKGQLG
-518 FIFYLVTKN
+518 FIFYLIIDN
-527 KSLSKIGIEDV
+527 NDLSKIRVEDV
-538 SYESFEKTLKQI
+538 SYESFDKTLKQI
-550 LSIQSY
+550 IFIQN
-556 TGDFISSNEKIFNSE
+556 FIGKFGEFTNN
-571 YEWLLRAILAKA
+571 YELLLRAILAKA
-583 KDCFFWKRSNNL
+583 KGSFFWERRNNL

-601 NNDRDMSLHTFLNC
+601 NNDRDISLHTFLNC
-615 YSSSNPKDV
+615 YSSNNSNDV
-624 EYKFNLLDGLREVLN
+624 EYKLNLLDGLREVLN
-639 SFDFS
+639 LFDPN

-656 ENYKIKDLEDS
+656 EDYKKTDS
-667 KKEDNK
+667 EAKEDNK
-673 KEDSKPWYKF
+673 KTVSEAWYKF
-683 FVIYDGVFEQC
+683 FVIYDGVFKQC
-694 RNGNIYYYSDK
+694 RNGNIYHYSNK

-713 FRSGQWWEYYTFALK
+713 FRSGQWCEYYTFALS
-728 KALNE
+728 KALSEDLNKEYLCEKAKGLDGGRE
-733 ANKDSSR
+733 ASFVKIK
-740 TMELEPTNGKN
+740 MK
-751 REESVLT
+751 
-758 FKVNGIEYKC
+758 GIEYRC
-768 SMMNDGNGDRFI
+768 SMNDGNGDRFTI
-780 IKKGKEVIPIFT
+780 NKGEDVIFKR
-792 CDASLDTWNK
+792 DASLDTWNE
-802 WKEKSKKI
+802 WKKECKKI
-810 LNREE
+810 QNREE

>member
-69 EDSYKRKL
+69 EKSYKDKL
-77 FYPYDGQQRLTTLYF
+77 FYPYGGQQRLTTLYF
-92 LYLLIYFKFKNYDE
+92 LHLLIYFKFNKYDE
-106 IQSFKNKEKLSYQTR
+106 INSIKEKLSYQTR

-133 WILDSKEKVSIYN
+133 WILDSKEKDNIYN

-179 MLSIIVEISRRI
+179 MLSIIVEISGRI
-191 KDLGDKTGIVNFI
+191 KKNLGDKTGIDNFI
-204 DKDENNP
+204 DKYENNP

-260 LDAEWTEYVWNQLDE
+260 LDAEWTEFVWNQLDE

-304 KDINDKILI
+304 DQNNINDKILI

-347 AMIGSFKSIKDKQI
+347 AMIGPFKSIKGEQI

-373 YQNNNDQNKMERAD
+373 YQNNNGQNKMERAD

-403 ENDMEFTDKRNLL
+403 KNDMEFTDKRNLL

-461 KFFLSIDNDK
+461 KFFLSINNDK
-471 KESIRNGL
+471 KELIRDGL

-503 FNKGYSELKNKGQLG
+503 FNKAYSELKNKGQLG
-518 FIFYLVTKN
+518 FIFYLVKNN

-538 SYESFEKTLKQI
+538 SYESFEKTLNQI
-550 LSIQSY
+550 ISIQN
-556 TGDFISSNEKIFNSE
+556 FIIGEFTN
-571 YEWLLRAILAKA
+571 YELLLRAILAKA
-583 KDCFFWKRSNNL
+583 KGSFFWERRNNL

-601 NNDRDMSLHTFLNC
+601 NNDRDISLHTFLNC
-615 YSSSNPKDV
+615 YSSNNPEDV
-624 EYKFNLLDGLREVLN
+624 KYKFNLLDGLREVLN
-639 SFDFS
+639 LFDPN

-656 ENYKIKDLEDS
+656 EDYKIKDLEHS

-673 KEDSKPWYKF
+673 KEDPKPWYKF
-683 FVIYDGVFEQC
+683 FVIYDGVFQKC

-733 ANKDSSR
+733 ANKDSSI

-751 REESVLT
+751 REESVLK
-758 FKVNGIEYKC
+758 FKVNEIEYKC
-768 SMMNDGNGDRFI
+768 SMLNNEDRFI
-780 IKKGKEVIPIFT
+780 LIKKNEEPPFYF
-792 CDASLDTWNK
+792 DTWNK
-802 WKEKSKKI
+802 WKEKSLKI
-810 LNREE
+810 LKREE

>member
-42 DRLLDDIFDC
+42 DRLLDDIFNC
-52 IKSQSKSIDLG
+52 IESQSKSINLG

-69 EDSYKRKL
+69 EESYKGKL

-92 LYLLIYFKFKNYDE
+92 LYLLIYFKFKKYDE
-106 IQSFKNKEKLSYQTR
+106 IDSIKEKLSYQTR

-133 WILDSKEKVSIYN
+133 WILDSKEKDNIYN

-191 KDLGDKTGIVNFI
+191 KENLGDKTGIVNFI

-253 DDEDKTK
+253 KDEDKTK
-260 LDAEWTEYVWNQLDE
+260 LDAEWTEYVWNQLDV

-304 KDINDKILI
+304 DQNNLNDKILI

-320 KGIVDKEWITPKLC
+320 KGIVDKEWITPELC
-334 CDSPYQMISSFLD
+334 HVSCPMISSFLD
-347 AMIGSFKSIKDKQI
+347 AMIGPFKSIKDKQI

-373 YQNNNDQNKMERAD
+373 YQNNNGQNKIERAD
-387 LFEVFVYYYS
+387 LFEIFVYYYS

-403 ENDMEFTDKRNLL
+403 KNDMEFADKRNLL
-416 NEIETVTNRIIENQR
+416 NEIEIVTNRIIENQR

-449 LIDNSIESHGVY
+449 LIDNSIKPHGVY
-461 KFFLSIDNDK
+461 KFFLSIDNDT
-471 KESIRNGL
+471 KESIRKGL

-518 FIFYLVTKN
+518 FIFYLIKNN

-538 SYESFEKTLKQI
+538 SYESFEKTLNQI
-550 LSIQSY
+550 ISIQN
-556 TGDFISSNEKIFNSE
+556 FIIGEFTN
-571 YEWLLRAILAKA
+571 YELLLRAILAKA
-583 KDCFFWKRSNNL
+583 NDSFFWERRNNL

-615 YSSSNPKDV
+615 YSSNNPEDV
-624 EYKFNLLDGLREVLN
+624 KYKFNLLDGLKEVLN
-639 SFDFS
+639 LFDPN

-656 ENYKIKDLEDS
+656 EDYKKTDS
-667 KKEDNK
+667 NV
-673 KEDSKPWYKF
+673 WYKF
-683 FVIYDGVFEQC
+683 FVIYDGVFKQC

-713 FRSGQWWEYYTFALK
+713 FRSGQWCEYYTFALSKALSEALNKEYPCK
-728 KALNE
+728 KAKGIDGGRE
-733 ANKDSSR
+733 ASFIN
-740 TMELEPTNGKN
+740 MN
-751 REESVLT
+751 R
-758 FKVNGIEYKC
+758 NEYKC
-768 SMMNDGNGDRFI
+768 SMKNDEDMFI
-780 IKKGKEVIPIFT
+780 IKKNEKEIFN
-792 CDASLDTWNK
+792 LDTWDK
-802 WKEKSKKI
+802 WKEKSLKI

>member
-42 DRLLDDIFDC
+42 DRLLDDIFNC
-52 IKSQSKSIDLG
+52 IESQSKSIDLG

-69 EDSYKRKL
+69 EKSYKDKL

-92 LYLLIYFKFKNYDE
+92 LYLLIYFKFNKYDE
-106 IQSFKNKEKLSYQTR
+106 IYSIKEKLSYQTR

-133 WILDSKEKVSIYN
+133 WILDSKEKDNIYN

-204 DKDENNP
+204 DKDENNS

-253 DDEDKTK
+253 EDEDKTK
-260 LDAEWTEYVWNQLDE
+260 LDAEWTEYVWNQLDV

-304 KDINDKILI
+304 DQNNINDKILI

-320 KGIVDKEWITPKLC
+320 KGIVDKEWITQELC
-334 CDSPYQMISSFLD
+334 KVSCPMISSFLD

-373 YQNNNDQNKMERAD
+373 YQNNNGQNKMERAD
-387 LFEVFVYYYS
+387 LFEIFVYYYS
-397 VSSLFT
+397 VSLLFKR
-403 ENDMEFTDKRNLL
+403 NDMEFTDKRNLL

-461 KFFLSIDNDK
+461 KFFLSIDNDT

-518 FIFYLVTKN
+518 FIFYLVKNN

-550 LSIQSY
+550 IFIQN
-556 TGDFISSNEKIFNSE
+556 FIIGEFTN
-571 YEWLLRAILAKA
+571 YELLLRAILAKA
-583 KDCFFWKRSNNL
+583 KGSFFWERRNNL

-601 NNDRDMSLHTFLNC
+601 NNDRDMSLHAFLNC
-615 YSSSNPKDV
+615 YSSNNPNDV
-624 EYKFNLLDGLREVLN
+624 EYKLNLLDGLREVLN
-639 SFDFS
+639 LFDPN

-656 ENYKIKDLEDS
+656 EDYKIEDY
-667 KKEDNK
+667 KKI
-673 KEDSKPWYKF
+673 DSKPWYKF
-683 FVIYDGVFEQC
+683 FVIYDGVFKQC
-694 RNGNIYYYSDK
+694 RNGNIYHYSEK

-713 FRSGQWWEYYTFALK
+713 FRSGQWCE
-728 KALNE
+728 
-733 ANKDSSR
+733 
-740 TMELEPTNGKN
+740 
-751 REESVLT
+751 
-758 FKVNGIEYKC
+758 
-768 SMMNDGNGDRFI
+768 
-780 IKKGKEVIPIFT
+780 
-792 CDASLDTWNK
+792 
-802 WKEKSKKI
+802 
-810 LNREE
+810 

>member
-1 MGNNNSSYFKKLI
+1 MGNNNSSYFKRLI

-42 DRLLDDIFDC
+42 NRLLDDIFDC

-69 EDSYKRKL
+69 EESYKGTL

-92 LYLLIYFKFKNYDE
+92 LYLLIYFKFNKYDE
-106 IQSFKNKEKLSYQTR
+106 IYSIKEKLSYQTR

-133 WILDSKEKVSIYN
+133 WILDSKEKDNIYN

-179 MLSIIVEISRRI
+179 MLSIIVEISGRI
-191 KDLGDKTGIVNFI
+191 KDLGDKTGIDNFI

-241 FENLKSDIDKYW
+241 FENLKSDIDEYW
-253 DDEDKTK
+253 NNEDKTK
-260 LDAEWTEYVWNQLDE
+260 LDAEWTEFVWNQLDE

-304 KDINDKILI
+304 DQNNINDKILI

-373 YQNNNDQNKMERAD
+373 YQNNNGQNKMERAD
-387 LFEVFVYYYS
+387 LFEIFVYYYS

-403 ENDMEFTDKRNLL
+403 EYDMEFTDKRNLL
-416 NEIETVTNRIIENQR
+416 NEIEIVTNRIIENQR

-449 LIDNSIESHGVY
+449 LIDNSIKSHGVY
-461 KFFLSIDNDK
+461 KFFLSIDNGT
-471 KESIRNGL
+471 KEQIKNGL

-518 FIFYLVTKN
+518 FIFYLIKNN

-538 SYESFEKTLKQI
+538 SYESFEKTLNQI
-550 LSIQSY
+550 IFIQN
-556 TGDFISSNEKIFNSE
+556 FIIGEFTN
-571 YEWLLRAILAKA
+571 YELLLRAILAKA

-639 SFDFS
+639 SFDS
-644 KDNIEEVLKRII
+644 NKDNIEEVLKRII
-656 ENYKIKDLEDS
+656 EDYKIKDLEDS

-673 KEDSKPWYKF
+673 KEDPKPWYKF

-694 RNGNIYYYSDK
+694 RNGNIYFYSDK
-705 YVLLLDKK
+705 YVLLLEKK
-713 FRSGQWWEYYTFALK
+713 FRSGQWCEYYTFALS
-728 KALNE
+728 KALSE
-733 ANKDSSR
+733 ALNKEY
-740 TMELEPTNGKN
+740 TCEKANGLDGG
-751 REESVLT
+751 REASFV
-758 FKVNGIEYKC
+758 KINMNGIDKC
-768 SMMNDGNGDRFI
+768 SMMNDEDSFI
-780 IKKGKEVIPIFT
+780 IENNEKEIFK
-792 CDASLDTWNK
+792 LDTWNE
-802 WKEKSKKI
+802 WKDKSLKI
-810 LNREE
+810 LKREE

>member
-52 IKSQSKSIDLG
+52 IKSQSKSINLG

-69 EDSYKRKL
+69 EKSYKGKL

-92 LYLLIYFKFKNYDE
+92 LYLLIYFKFKKYDE
-106 IQSFKNKEKLSYQTR
+106 IDSIKEKLSYQTR

-133 WILDSKEKVSIYN
+133 WILDSKEKDNIYN
-146 DFWNKDGKDLKG
+146 EFWNKDGKDLKG
-158 FIMSQDWFM
+158 FVMSQDWFM

-191 KDLGDKTGIVNFI
+191 KENLGDKTGIVNFI

-241 FENLKSDIDKYW
+241 FENLKSDIDEYW
-253 DDEDKTK
+253 NNEDKTK
-260 LDAEWTEYVWNQLDE
+260 LDAVWTEYVWNQLDE

-304 KDINDKILI
+304 DQQDINDKNLF

-320 KGIVDKEWITPKLC
+320 KGIVDKEWITQKLC

-347 AMIGSFKSIKDKQI
+347 AMTGSFKSIKNEQI
-361 ESVNRKI
+361 ESVNRKT

-373 YQNNNDQNKMERAD
+373 YQNNNGQNKMERAD
-387 LFEVFVYYYS
+387 LFEIFVYYYS
-397 VSSLFT
+397 VSSLFKR
-403 ENDMEFTDKRNLL
+403 NDMEFTDKRNLL

-449 LIDNSIESHGVY
+449 LIDNSIKSHGVY
-461 KFFLSIDNDK
+461 KFFLSIDNDT
-471 KESIRNGL
+471 KESIRDGL

-489 KAKLIDKDSRYVAL
+489 KAKLIDKDSRYVVL

-527 KSLSKIGIEDV
+527 NSLSKIGIEDV
-538 SYESFEKTLKQI
+538 SYESFEETLKQI
-550 LSIQSY
+550 IFIQN
-556 TGDFISSNEKIFNSE
+556 FIGKFGEFTNN
-571 YEWLLRAILAKA
+571 YELLLRAILAKA
-583 KDCFFWKRSNNL
+583 NASFFWERRNNL

-601 NNDRDMSLHTFLNC
+601 NNDRDISLHTFLNC
-615 YSSSNPKDV
+615 YSSNNPEDV
-624 EYKFNLLDGLREVLN
+624 KYKFNLLDGLREVLN
-639 SFDFS
+639 LFDS
-644 KDNIEEVLKRII
+644 NKDNIEEVLKSII
-656 ENYKIKDLEDS
+656 EDYRKTNS
-667 KKEDNK
+667 NA
-673 KEDSKPWYKF
+673 WYKF
-683 FVIYDGVFEQC
+683 FVIYDGVFKQC
-694 RNGNIYYYSDK
+694 RNGNIYHYSDK

-713 FRSGQWWEYYTFALK
+713 FRSGQWCEYYTFALS
-728 KALNE
+728 KALSE
-733 ANKDSSR
+733 ALNKEYPCEKAKGLD
-740 TMELEPTNGKN
+740 GG
-751 REESVLT
+751 REASFV
-758 FKVNGIEYKC
+758 KIKMKGNEYKC
-768 SMMNDGNGDRFI
+768 SMMNNEDRFI
-780 IKKGKEVIPIFT
+780 IKKNEIFNS
-792 CDASLDTWNK
+792 DASLDSWDE
-802 WKEKSKKI
+802 WKEKSLKI

>member
-32 DSNESIKYKR
+32 DSKESIKDKR
-42 DRLLDDIFDC
+42 DRLLNDIFDC
-52 IKSQSKSIDLG
+52 IKSQSKSINLG

-69 EDSYKRKL
+69 EESYKGNL

-92 LYLLIYFKFKNYDE
+92 LYLLIYFKLKIYDE
-106 IQSFKNKEKLSYQTR
+106 IDSIKKKLSYQTR

-133 WILDSKEKVSIYN
+133 WVLDSKEKDNIYN

-158 FIMSQDWFM
+158 FIMNQDWFM

-179 MLSIIVEISRRI
+179 MLSIIVEISRRV
-191 KDLGDKTGIVNFI
+191 KNLGDITNIVNFI

-241 FENLKSDIDKYW
+241 FENLKSDIDGYW
-253 DDEDKTK
+253 NNEDKAK
-260 LDAEWTEYVWNQLDE
+260 LDAEWTEYVWNQLDV
-275 NDKNKEKSFDNSFYN
+275 NYKNKEKSFDNSFYN

-304 KDINDKILI
+304 GEQDINDKNLF

-320 KGIVDKEWITPKLC
+320 KGIVDKEWITQKLC
-334 CDSPYQMISSFLD
+334 HVSCPMISSFLD
-347 AMIGSFKSIKDKQI
+347 AMIGSFKSIKDNEQI

-368 FGLGD
+368 FGLGNN
-373 YQNNNDQNKMERAD
+373 QNNIGQNKIDRAD
-387 LFEVFVYYYS
+387 LFEIFVYYYS
-397 VSSLFT
+397 VSSLFKR
-403 ENDMEFTDKRNLL
+403 NDMEFTNKRNLL

-449 LIDNSIESHGVY
+449 LIDNSIKSQGVY

-489 KAKLIDKDSRYVAL
+489 KAKLIDKDSRYVDL
-503 FNKGYSELKNKGQLG
+503 FDKSYKELKNKGQLG
-518 FIFYLVTKN
+518 FIFYLITDN
-527 KSLSKIGIEDV
+527 NDLSKIRVEDV
-538 SYESFEKTLKQI
+538 SYESFDKTLKQI

-615 YSSSNPKDV
+615 YSSDNPNDV
-624 EYKFNLLDGLREVLN
+624 QYKFNLLDGLREVLN
-639 SFDFS
+639 SFDS
-644 KDNIEEVLKRII
+644 DEELNDKVIEDGLNRII
-656 ENYKIKDLEDS
+656 EVYKEKDS
-667 KKEDNK
+667 KA
-673 KEDSKPWYKF
+673 WYKF
-683 FVIYDGVFEQC
+683 FVIYDGVFGKC
-694 RNGNIYYYSDK
+694 PKGNIYYYSDM

-713 FRSGQWWEYYTFALK
+713 FRSGHWCEYYTFALY
-728 KALNE
+728 KALDDYRTSKGLNITISL
-733 ANKDSSR
+733 DSTS
-740 TMELEPTNGKN
+740 GKE
-751 REESVLT
+751 REESFLK
-758 FKVNGIEYKC
+758 FELDGIEYKC
-768 SMMNDGNGDRFI
+768 SMMNNEDRFI
-780 IKKGKEVIPIFT
+780 IKKNEIFNS
-792 CDASLDTWNK
+792 DASLDTWNE
-802 WKEKSKKI
+802 WKEESLKI
-810 LNREE
+810 LKREE

>member
-42 DRLLDDIFDC
+42 NRLLDDIFSC
-52 IKSQSKSIDLG
+52 IESQSKSIDLG

-106 IQSFKNKEKLSYQTR
+106 IQSFKNKKKLSYQTR

-133 WILDSKEKVSIYN
+133 WILDSKERDNIYN

-179 MLSIIVEISRRI
+179 MLSIIVEISERV
-191 KDLGDKTGIVNFI
+191 KYLGDRTGIVNFI

-253 DDEDKTK
+253 KDEDKTK
-260 LDAEWTEYVWNQLDE
+260 LDAEWTEYVWNQLDV

-290 LLSNIFYLQYLVGL
+290 LLSNIFYLQYLVSL
-304 KDINDKILI
+304 KNINDKILI

-334 CDSPYQMISSFLD
+334 STSCPMISSFLD

-373 YQNNNDQNKMERAD
+373 YQNNNGQNKMERAD

-449 LIDNSIESHGVY
+449 LIDNSIKSHGVY
-461 KFFLSIDNDK
+461 KFFLSIDNDT
-471 KESIRNGL
+471 KESIRIGL

-518 FIFYLVTKN
+518 FIFYLVTNN
-527 KSLSKIGIEDV
+527 KSLSKIGIENV
-538 SYESFEKTLKQI
+538 FYESFDKTLKQI
-550 LSIQSY
+550 IFIQN
-556 TGDFISSNEKIFNSE
+556 FIIGEFTN
-571 YEWLLRAILAKA
+571 YELLLRAILAKA
-583 KDCFFWKRSNNL
+583 KGSFFWERRNNL

-601 NNDRDMSLHTFLNC
+601 NNDRDISLHAFLNC
-615 YSSSNPKDV
+615 YSSNNPNDV
-624 EYKFNLLDGLREVLN
+624 EYKLNLLDGLREVLN
-639 SFDFS
+639 LFDLD

-673 KEDSKPWYKF
+673 KEDPKPWYKF
-683 FVIYDGVFEQC
+683 FVIYDGVFKQC
-694 RNGNIYYYSDK
+694 RNGNIYFYSDK

-713 FRSGQWWEYYTFALK
+713 FRSGQW
-728 KALNE
+728 
-733 ANKDSSR
+733 
-740 TMELEPTNGKN
+740 
-751 REESVLT
+751 
-758 FKVNGIEYKC
+758 
-768 SMMNDGNGDRFI
+768 
-780 IKKGKEVIPIFT
+780 
-792 CDASLDTWNK
+792 
-802 WKEKSKKI
+802 
-810 LNREE
+810 

>member
-42 DRLLDDIFDC
+42 DRLLDDIFNC
-52 IKSQSKSIDLG
+52 IESQSKSINLG

-69 EDSYKRKL
+69 EESYKGKL

-92 LYLLIYFKFKNYDE
+92 LYLLIYFKFNKYDE
-106 IQSFKNKEKLSYQTR
+106 IDSIKEKLSYQTR

-133 WILDSKEKVSIYN
+133 WILDSKEKDNIYN

-191 KDLGDKTGIVNFI
+191 KENLGDKTGIVNFI

-253 DDEDKTK
+253 KDEDKTK
-260 LDAEWTEYVWNQLDE
+260 LDAEWTEYVWNQLDV

-304 KDINDKILI
+304 DQNNLNDKILI

-320 KGIVDKEWITPKLC
+320 KGIVDKEWITPELC
-334 CDSPYQMISSFLD
+334 HVSCPMISSFLD
-347 AMIGSFKSIKDKQI
+347 AMIGPFKSIKDKQI

-373 YQNNNDQNKMERAD
+373 YQNNNGQNKMERAD

-403 ENDMEFTDKRNLL
+403 KNDMEFTDKRNLL
-416 NEIETVTNRIIENQR
+416 NEIEIVTNRIIENQR

-449 LIDNSIESHGVY
+449 LIDNSIKSHGVY
-461 KFFLSIDNDK
+461 KFFLSIDNDT
-471 KESIRNGL
+471 KESIRDGL

-518 FIFYLVTKN
+518 FIFYLIKNN

-538 SYESFEKTLKQI
+538 SYESFEKTLNQI
-550 LSIQSY
+550 ISIQN
-556 TGDFISSNEKIFNSE
+556 FIIGEFTN
-571 YEWLLRAILAKA
+571 YELLLRTILAKA
-583 KDCFFWKRSNNL
+583 NDSFFWERRNNL

-615 YSSSNPKDV
+615 YSSNNPEDV
-624 EYKFNLLDGLREVLN
+624 KYKFNLLDGLKEVLN
-639 SFDFS
+639 LFDPN

-656 ENYKIKDLEDS
+656 EDYKKTDS
-667 KKEDNK
+667 NV
-673 KEDSKPWYKF
+673 WYKF
-683 FVIYDGVFEQC
+683 FVIYDGVFKQC

-713 FRSGQWWEYYTFALK
+713 FRSGQWCEYYTFALSKALSEALNKEYPCK
-728 KALNE
+728 KAKGIDGGREASFINMNE
-733 ANKDSSR
+733 N
-740 TMELEPTNGKN
+740 
-751 REESVLT
+751 
-758 FKVNGIEYKC
+758 EYKC
-768 SMMNDGNGDRFI
+768 SMKNDEDMFI
-780 IKKGKEVIPIFT
+780 IKKNEKEIFN
-792 CDASLDTWNK
+792 LDTWDK
-802 WKEKSKKI
+802 WKEKSLKI

>member
-42 DRLLDDIFDC
+42 DRLLDDIFNC
-52 IKSQSKSIDLG
+52 IESQSKSINLG

-69 EDSYKRKL
+69 EESYKGKL

-92 LYLLIYFKFKNYDE
+92 LYLLIYFKFNKYDE
-106 IQSFKNKEKLSYQTR
+106 IDSIKEKLSYQTR

-133 WILDSKEKVSIYN
+133 WILDSKEKDNIYN

-191 KDLGDKTGIVNFI
+191 NENLGDKTGIVNFI

-253 DDEDKTK
+253 KDEDKTK
-260 LDAEWTEYVWNQLDE
+260 LDAEWTEYVWNQLDV

-304 KDINDKILI
+304 DQNNLNDKILI

-320 KGIVDKEWITPKLC
+320 KGIVDKEWITPELC
-334 CDSPYQMISSFLD
+334 HVSCPMISSFLD
-347 AMIGSFKSIKDKQI
+347 AMIGPFKSIEDKQI

-373 YQNNNDQNKMERAD
+373 YQNNNGQNKIERAD
-387 LFEVFVYYYS
+387 LFEIFVYYYS
-397 VSSLFT
+397 VSSMFKR
-403 ENDMEFTDKRNLL
+403 NDMEFTDKRNLL

-436 PTNLVKALKSVKV
+436 PTNLVKALQSVKA
-449 LIDNSIESHGVY
+449 LIDNSIKSHGVY
-461 KFFLSIDNDK
+461 KFFLSIDNGT
-471 KESIRNGL
+471 KESIRKGL

-518 FIFYLVTKN
+518 FVFYLIKNN

-538 SYESFEKTLKQI
+538 SYESFEKTLNQI
-550 LSIQSY
+550 ISIQN
-556 TGDFISSNEKIFNSE
+556 FIIGEFTN
-571 YEWLLRAILAKA
+571 YELLLRAILAKA
-583 KDCFFWKRSNNL
+583 NDSFFWERRNNL

-615 YSSSNPKDV
+615 YSSNNPEDV
-624 EYKFNLLDGLREVLN
+624 KYKFNLLDGLKEVLN
-639 SFDFS
+639 LFDPN

-656 ENYKIKDLEDS
+656 EDYKKTDS
-667 KKEDNK
+667 NV
-673 KEDSKPWYKF
+673 WYKF
-683 FVIYDGVFEQC
+683 FVIYDGVFKQC

-713 FRSGQWWEYYTFALK
+713 FRSGQWCEYYTFALSKALSEALNKEYPCK
-728 KALNE
+728 KAKGIDGGRE
-733 ANKDSSR
+733 ASFIN
-740 TMELEPTNGKN
+740 MNGN
-751 REESVLT
+751 
-758 FKVNGIEYKC
+758 EYKC
-768 SMMNDGNGDRFI
+768 SMKNDEDMFI
-780 IKKGKEVIPIFT
+780 IKKNEKEIFN
-792 CDASLDTWNK
+792 LDTWDK
-802 WKEKSKKI
+802 WKEKSLKI

>member
-42 DRLLDDIFDC
+42 DRLLDDIFNC
-52 IKSQSKSIDLG
+52 IESQSKSINLG

-69 EDSYKRKL
+69 EESYKGKL

-92 LYLLIYFKFKNYDE
+92 LYLLIYFKFNKYDE
-106 IQSFKNKEKLSYQTR
+106 IDSIKEKLSYQTR

-133 WILDSKEKVSIYN
+133 WILDSKEKDNIYN

-191 KDLGDKTGIVNFI
+191 KENLGDKTGIVNFI

-253 DDEDKTK
+253 KDEDKTK
-260 LDAEWTEYVWNQLDE
+260 LDAEWTEYVWNQLDV

-304 KDINDKILI
+304 DLNDINDKILI

-320 KGIVDKEWITPKLC
+320 KGIVDKEWITQELC
-334 CDSPYQMISSFLD
+334 KVSCLMISSFLD
-347 AMIGSFKSIKDKQI
+347 AMIGPFKSIKDKQI

-373 YQNNNDQNKMERAD
+373 YQNNNGQNKIERAD
-387 LFEVFVYYYS
+387 LFEIFVYYYS
-397 VSSLFT
+397 VSSLFKR
-403 ENDMEFTDKRNLL
+403 NDMEFTDKRNLL

-436 PTNLVKALKSVKV
+436 PTNLVKALQSVKA
-449 LIDNSIESHGVY
+449 LIDNSIKSHGVY
-461 KFFLSIDNDK
+461 KFFLSIDNGT
-471 KESIRNGL
+471 KESIRKGL

-518 FIFYLVTKN
+518 FIFYLIKNN

-538 SYESFEKTLKQI
+538 SYESFEKTLNQI
-550 LSIQSY
+550 ISIQN
-556 TGDFISSNEKIFNSE
+556 FIIGEFTN
-571 YEWLLRAILAKA
+571 YELLLRAILAKA
-583 KDCFFWKRSNNL
+583 KGSFFWERRNNL

-615 YSSSNPKDV
+615 YSSNNPEDV
-624 EYKFNLLDGLREVLN
+624 KYKFNLLDGLKEVLN
-639 SFDFS
+639 LFDPN

-656 ENYKIKDLEDS
+656 EDYKKTDS
-667 KKEDNK
+667 NV
-673 KEDSKPWYKF
+673 WYKF
-683 FVIYDGVFEQC
+683 FVIYDGVFKQC

-713 FRSGQWWEYYTFALK
+713 FRSGQWCEYYTFALSKALSEALNKEYPCK
-728 KALNE
+728 KAKGIDGGREASFINMNE
-733 ANKDSSR
+733 N
-740 TMELEPTNGKN
+740 
-751 REESVLT
+751 
-758 FKVNGIEYKC
+758 EYKC
-768 SMMNDGNGDRFI
+768 SMKNDEDMFI
-780 IKKGKEVIPIFT
+780 IKKNEKEIFN
-792 CDASLDTWNK
+792 LDTWDK
-802 WKEKSKKI
+802 WKEKSLKI

>member
-52 IKSQSKSIDLG
+52 IKSQSKSMDLG

-69 EDSYKRKL
+69 EQSYKGKL

-92 LYLLIYFKFKNYDE
+92 LYLLIYFKFKIYDE
-106 IQSFKNKEKLSYQTR
+106 IDSIKKKLSYQTR

-133 WILDSKEKVSIYN
+133 WILDSKEKDNIYN

-158 FIMSQDWFM
+158 FIMNQDWFI

-179 MLSIIVEISRRI
+179 MLSIIVEISGRI
-191 KDLGDKTGIVNFI
+191 KKNLGDKTGIVNFI

-241 FENLKSDIDKYW
+241 FENLKSDIDGYW
-253 DDEDKTK
+253 NNEDKAK
-260 LDAEWTEYVWNQLDE
+260 LDAEWTEYVWNQLDV
-275 NDKNKEKSFDNSFYN
+275 NYKNKEKSFDNSFYN

-304 KDINDKILI
+304 GEQDINDKNLF

-320 KGIVDKEWITPKLC
+320 KGIVDKEWITQKLY

-373 YQNNNDQNKMERAD
+373 YQNNNGQNKMERAD

-397 VSSLFT
+397 VSSLFKR
-403 ENDMEFTDKRNLL
+403 NDMEFTDKRNLL

-471 KESIRNGL
+471 KELIRDGL
-479 MKEQVEEEIL
+479 MKEQVEEEVL
-489 KAKLIDKDSRYVAL
+489 KAKLIDKDSRYVVL

-518 FIFYLVTKN
+518 FVFYLVKKN
-527 KSLSKIGIEDV
+527 NSLSKIGIEDV
-538 SYESFEKTLKQI
+538 SYESFEKTLNQI
-550 LSIQSY
+550 ISIQN
-556 TGDFISSNEKIFNSE
+556 FIIGEFTN
-571 YEWLLRAILAKA
+571 YELLLRAILAKA
-583 KDCFFWKRSNNL
+583 KGSFFWERRNNL

-601 NNDRDMSLHTFLNC
+601 NNDRDISLHTFLNC
-615 YSSSNPKDV
+615 YSSNNPEDV
-624 EYKFNLLDGLREVLN
+624 KYKFNLLDGLREVLN
-639 SFDFS
+639 LFDPN

-656 ENYKIKDLEDS
+656 EDY
-667 KKEDNK
+667 K

-683 FVIYDGVFEQC
+683 FAIYDGVFKQC
-694 RNGNIYYYSDK
+694 RNGNIYHYSDK

-713 FRSGQWWEYYTFALK
+713 FRSGHWCEYYTFALY
-728 KALNE
+728 KALDEYRASKGLNITISL
-733 ANKDSSR
+733 DSTS
-740 TMELEPTNGKN
+740 GKE
-751 REESVLT
+751 REESFLK
-758 FKVNGIEYKC
+758 FELDGIEYKC
-768 SMMNDGNGDRFI
+768 FMKNDEDSFI
-780 IKKGKEVIPIFT
+780 ITKNEKVNS
-792 CDASLDTWNK
+792 DASFDTWNK
-802 WKEKSKKI
+802 WKEESLKI
-810 LNREE
+810 LKREE

>member
-1 MGNNNSSYFKKLI
+1 MGSNNSSYFKKLI
-14 NDYIIYVP
+14 NNYIIYVP

-42 DRLLDDIFDC
+42 DRLLDDIFNC
-52 IKSQSKSIDLG
+52 IESQSKSIDLG

-69 EDSYKRKL
+69 EESYKGKL

-92 LYLLIYFKFKNYDE
+92 LYLLIYFKFNKYDD
-106 IQSFKNKEKLSYQTR
+106 INSIKEKLSYQTR

-133 WILDSKEKVSIYN
+133 WILDSKEKDNIYN
-146 DFWNKDGKDLKG
+146 DFWNKNGKDLKG

-253 DDEDKTK
+253 KDEDKTK
-260 LDAEWTEYVWNQLDE
+260 LDAEWTEYVWNQLDV

-290 LLSNIFYLQYLVGL
+290 LLSNIFYLQYLIGL
-304 KDINDKILI
+304 DQNNINDKILI

-320 KGIVDKEWITPKLC
+320 KGIVDKEWITSELC
-334 CDSPYQMISSFLD
+334 STSCPMISSSLD

-373 YQNNNDQNKMERAD
+373 YQNNNGQNKIERAD
-387 LFEVFVYYYS
+387 LFEIFVYYYS

-449 LIDNSIESHGVY
+449 LIDHSIESHGVY
-461 KFFLSIDNDK
+461 KFFLSIDNDT
-471 KESIRNGL
+471 KELIRDGL

-527 KSLSKIGIEDV
+527 NSLSKIGIEDV

-550 LSIQSY
+550 IFIQN
-556 TGDFISSNEKIFNSE
+556 FIGKFGEFTNN
-571 YEWLLRAILAKA
+571 YELLLRAILAKA
-583 KDCFFWKRSNNL
+583 KGSFFWERRNNL

-601 NNDRDMSLHTFLNC
+601 NNDRDISLHAFLNC

-639 SFDFS
+639 LFDPN

-656 ENYKIKDLEDS
+656 EDYKIKDLEHS

-673 KEDSKPWYKF
+673 KEDPKPWYKF
-683 FVIYDGVFEQC
+683 FVIYDGVFKQC

-733 ANKDSSR
+733 ANKDLR
-740 TMELEPTNGKN
+740 ITMELEPTNGKN

-758 FKVNGIEYKC
+758 IKVNGIEYKC
-768 SMMNDGNGDRFI
+768 SMMNDEDRFI
-780 IKKGKEVIPIFT
+780 IIKNNEKEPFYF
-792 CDASLDTWNK
+792 DTWNE
-802 WKEKSKKI
+802 WKDKSLKI
-810 LNREE
+810 LKREE

>member
-1 MGNNNSSYFKKLI
+1 MSNNNSSYFKKLI

-32 DSNESIKYKR
+32 DSKESIKDKR
-42 DRLLDDIFDC
+42 DRLLKDIFEC
-52 IKSQSKSIDLG
+52 IESQSKSIDLG

-69 EDSYKRKL
+69 EQSYKGKL

-92 LYLLIYFKFKNYDE
+92 LYLLIYFKYKKYDE
-106 IQSFKNKEKLSYQTR
+106 INSIKEKLSYQTR
-121 ISTNRFIESFLS
+121 FSTNRFIESFLS
-133 WILDSKEKVSIYN
+133 WILDSKERDNIYN

-179 MLSIIVEISRRI
+179 MLSIIVEISERV
-191 KDLGDKTGIVNFI
+191 KYLGDITNIVNFI

-221 ISKSD
+221 INKSD

-241 FENLKSDIDKYW
+241 FENLKSDIDEYW
-253 DDEDKTK
+253 SNEDKTK

-304 KDINDKILI
+304 DQNNINDKILI

-320 KGIVDKEWITPKLC
+320 KGIVDKEWITPELC
-334 CDSPYQMISSFLD
+334 HVSCPMISSFLD

-373 YQNNNDQNKMERAD
+373 YQNNNGQNKMERAD

-403 ENDMEFTDKRNLL
+403 KNDMEFTDKRNLL

-436 PTNLVKALKSVKV
+436 PTYLVKALNSVKV
-449 LIDNSIESHGVY
+449 LIDNSIKSHGVY
-461 KFFLSIDNDK
+461 KFFLSIDNDT
-471 KESIRNGL
+471 KESIRIGL

-518 FIFYLVTKN
+518 FIFYLVTNN
-527 KSLSKIGIEDV
+527 KSLSKIGIENV
-538 SYESFEKTLKQI
+538 FYESFDKTLKQI
-550 LSIQSY
+550 IFIQN
-556 TGDFISSNEKIFNSE
+556 FIIGEFTN
-571 YEWLLRAILAKA
+571 YELLLRAILAKA
-583 KDCFFWKRSNNL
+583 NDSFFWERRNNL

-615 YSSSNPKDV
+615 YSSNNPEDV
-624 EYKFNLLDGLREVLN
+624 KYKFNLLDGLREVLN
-639 SFDFS
+639 LFDPN

-656 ENYKIKDLEDS
+656 EDYKKTDS
-667 KKEDNK
+667 NV
-673 KEDSKPWYKF
+673 WYKF
-683 FVIYDGVFEQC
+683 FVIYDGVFKQC

-713 FRSGQWWEYYTFALK
+713 FRSGQWCEYYTFALK

-733 ANKDSSR
+733 ANKDSSI

-758 FKVNGIEYKC
+758 IKVNEIEYKC
-768 SMMNDGNGDRFI
+768 SMLNYEDRFI
-780 IKKGKEVIPIFT
+780 IIKKNEKEPFYF
-792 CDASLDTWNK
+792 DTWNE
-802 WKEKSKKI
+802 WKDKSLKI
-810 LNREE
+810 LKREE